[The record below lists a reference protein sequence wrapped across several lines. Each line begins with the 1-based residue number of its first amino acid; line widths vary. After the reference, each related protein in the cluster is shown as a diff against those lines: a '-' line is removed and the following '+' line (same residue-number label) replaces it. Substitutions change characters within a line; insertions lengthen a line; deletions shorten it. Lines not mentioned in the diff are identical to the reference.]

1 MNITWN
7 IRESSCQKCKIW
19 QIRLKWGGCVSR
31 WMNLLKPTQT
41 GISFSHQDLHT
52 SAWDI
57 CWFPQFN
64 IRNLF
69 LNTFYSEVG
78 LRVELT
84 SIRLSHQDLH
94 TGAWDICW
102 FLQSNIGN
110 LFPLFKSALLGS
122 WTQTKIDK
130 HQPFTSILAMHTG
143 LVDLLW
149 CWFIQCSK
157 SFSRFYSGDLP
168 GLSFKSI
175 RLSKYHQIQNSKLFP
190 LCFDFDLNLKAHLSI
205 YIRANPLPNS
215 TCVFV
220 YLYFHVFV
228 YSCICIFVYLNILAH
243 LSNIEPS

>member
-1 MNITWN
+1 MNEFVEADSDSTDWHQDLHTGDIGWFPQY
-7 IRESSCQKCKIW
+7 QKSFLKIK
-19 QIRLKWGGCVSR
+19 IYT
-31 WMNLLKPTQT
+31 PTQTRLT

-52 SAWDI
+52 GAWDVG
-57 CWFPQFN
+57 WFPHFN
-64 IRNLF
+64 IRN
-69 LNTFYSEVG
+69 
-78 LRVELT
+78 
-84 SIRLSHQDLH
+84 I
-94 TGAWDICW
+94 
-102 FLQSNIGN
+102 
-110 LFPLFKSALLGS
+110 FPLFKSVLLGS
-122 WTQTKIDK
+122 RSQTRIDK
-130 HQPFTSILAMHTG
+130 HKPFTSILAMHTG

-175 RLSKYHQIQNSKLFP
+175 RLSKYHKIQNSKLFP

-228 YSCICIFVYLNILAH
+228 YSCICIFVYLCI
-243 LSNIEPS
+243 